1 MRPPS
6 RCNLPL
12 ILRDVLIPVT
22 GWMRGVSGLWGRI
35 YFLFSFFLSFWK
47 KEESRRGEV
56 IMRLEFRFCKGRGGL
71 KLEVVFSFSRYEL
84 RLLNFCFCKRRR
96 TEFLPFFFLFF

>member
-22 GWMRGVSGLWGRI
+22 GWMCRVFGEGSI
-35 YFLFSFFLSFWK
+35 FFFSFSFFLSFWK

-71 KLEVVFSFSRYEL
+71 KLEVVFSIRVKAF
-84 RLLNFCFCKRRR
+84 K
-96 TEFLPFFFLFF
+96 FLFL